1 MPVPRPARFYLRI
14 KVGLLDCND
23 AWFGEETSRGKAD
36 HRGTSQRD
44 LKPGAH
50 LGRSDGRGESP
61 QEPPE
66 MVVITRPYRNMWSQ
80 DKRALRPGGRENLL
94 FHRHTVGDR
103 PAVALLHLG
112 FGERSY
118 STPQKDEV
126 KQIAF
131 LGRS

>member
-1 MPVPRPARFYLRI
+1 MPVPRPARFYLKI
-14 KVGLLDCND
+14 KVRLLDCND

-36 HRGTSQRD
+36 RRGSSQRD

-50 LGRSDGRGESP
+50 LGWSDGRRESRE
-61 QEPPE
+61 EPPE
-66 MVVITRPYRNMWSQ
+66 IVVITCPCRNMWSH

-94 FHRHTVGDR
+94 FHRHVVADR

-118 STPQKDEV
+118 SAPRKDEV
-126 KQIAF
+126 KHIAF
-131 LGRS
+131 LRRS